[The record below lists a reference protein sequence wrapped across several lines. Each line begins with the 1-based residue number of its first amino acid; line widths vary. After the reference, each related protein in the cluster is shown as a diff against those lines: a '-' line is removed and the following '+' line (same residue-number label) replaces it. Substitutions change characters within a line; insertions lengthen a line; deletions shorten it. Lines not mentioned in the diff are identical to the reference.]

1 MIGEIAMKPKAPK
14 DLPAKSPVNVKGGKL
29 VANDN
34 ITLLRTAAL
43 RIRRNETPRTVTT

>member
-34 ITLLRTAAL
+34 ITLLRAHLSGGRSRSSAT
-43 RIRRNETPRTVTT
+43 